1 MEKTETTL
9 LKAMDNVKKDLD
21 LKMKEVETRVKVE
34 MQSI

>member
-9 LKAMDNVKKDLD
+9 LKSMDNVKKDLD
-21 LKMKEVETRVKVE
+21 LKMKEVETRVKDE